1 MKRLLLFL
9 VISFF
14 FSSVLSDRRH
24 NKKDG
29 LTKILDKIKPD
40 SELCNEENCPPER
53 GTCSG
58 ENFCFCFDGY
68 ISSYESSTQCDYEQ
82 KDRTLY
88 FLLEFVLSF
97 GIGHL
102 YAGHYIYG
110 IIKMLCYVCLLGIYF
125 IKFAKK
131 KGIDAA
137 RIRLFIWVI
146 ISIWQMIDGI
156 SIFKGTYTDGN
167 DKPTGFKY
175 F

>member
-1 MKRLLLFL
+1 MKRLWLFL

-24 NKKDG
+24 NTKDG

>member
-1 MKRLLLFL
+1 MKHLLLFL

-14 FSSVLSDRRH
+14 FGSVLSDRRH
-24 NKKDG
+24 NRKDG

-156 SIFKGTYTDGN
+156 SIFKGTYNDGN

>member
-1 MKRLLLFL
+1 MKCLLIFL

-14 FSSVLSDRRH
+14 FGSVLSDRRH
-24 NKKDG
+24 NTKDG

>member
-1 MKRLLLFL
+1 MKHLLLFL

-14 FSSVLSDRRH
+14 FGSVLSDRRH
-24 NKKDG
+24 NRKDG

-131 KGIDAA
+131 KELTLQELDYLYGL
-137 RIRLFIWVI
+137 LFL
-146 ISIWQMIDGI
+146 SG
-156 SIFKGTYTDGN
+156 K
-167 DKPTGFKY
+167 
-175 F
+175 

>member
-24 NKKDG
+24 NTKDG

-137 RIRLFIWVI
+137 RIRLFIWAI

>member
-1 MKRLLLFL
+1 MKRLLIFL

-125 IKFAKK
+125 IKFA
-131 KGIDAA
+131 I
-137 RIRLFIWVI
+137 
-146 ISIWQMIDGI
+146 
-156 SIFKGTYTDGN
+156 
-167 DKPTGFKY
+167 
-175 F
+175 

>member
-1 MKRLLLFL
+1 M
-9 VISFF
+9 
-14 FSSVLSDRRH
+14 
-24 NKKDG
+24 
-29 LTKILDKIKPD
+29 
-40 SELCNEENCPPER
+40 
-53 GTCSG
+53 
-58 ENFCFCFDGY
+58 
-68 ISSYESSTQCDYEQ
+68 
-82 KDRTLY
+82 Y

-110 IIKMLCYVCLLGIYF
+110 ILKMLCYIGLFGIYF
-125 IKFAKK
+125 VKFAKK